1 MKHKEVNKLKYDHR
15 AWEDLKKKP
24 RSAQNKAI
32 AAIYALS
39 ENLKKKFP
47 EEKEIDFFEVARIV
61 HEFYYKKQ
69 FDKRVI
75 LRSIKPIESF
85 HGADLLLTYLEGIN
99 RIKGITSK
107 ITIEYKNPI
116 KVERLTKKKTYRT
129 IEQTKQ
135 QPAIKIELTGNSI
148 LEMFE
153 GMIRSQVSKTTLK
166 LASKNLKGKTPAT
179 FGEVKSK
186 WPEFIAQYR
195 KEACRTI
202 YEYLNIEGI
211 STQKR
216 KVITMYALA
225 LAKFIPTYSLYVIKC
240 AKDEK
245 GPKAISENSYY
256 SRKFSDNTKVS
267 E

>member
-1 MKHKEVNKLKYDHR
+1 MKHKEVSKLKYDNR

-24 RSAQNKAI
+24 RSSQNKAI
-32 AAIYALS
+32 SAMYTLS

-47 EEKEIDFFEVARIV
+47 EEKQIDFFEVARIV

-75 LRSIKPIESF
+75 LRSIKPIQSF
-85 HGADLLLTYLEGIN
+85 HGADALLTYLEGIS

-116 KVERLTKKKTYRT
+116 KVERLTKKKTFRT

-135 QPAIKIELTGNSI
+135 QPAIKIELTGSSI

-153 GMIRSQVSKTTLK
+153 GMFRSQVSKTALK

-186 WPEFIAQYR
+186 GPEFIAQYR
-195 KEACRTI
+195 KEACKVI
-202 YEYLNIEGI
+202 YEYLNIEGMG
-211 STQKR
+211 SQKR

-225 LAKFIPTYSLYVIKC
+225 LANFIPTYTKYVLKC
-240 AKDEK
+240 EKDEK
-245 GPKAISENSYY
+245 GPKPVNENSYY